1 MRKLAIRV
9 QDRDISELNLCVK
22 VLGPPHA
29 SDIADTC
36 CQE

>member
-1 MRKLAIRV
+1 MRKLATAV
-9 QDRDISELNLCVK
+9 QDRDISELNLCVR
-22 VLGPPHA
+22 VLGPPYA